1 VAAQRRALRASVS
14 STSNCRRREGRTILR
29 GKKTFREP
37 PPLPEH
43 RINDRIN
50 FSPVRLI
57 GHDGAQIGI
66 VPLELAKEKA
76 QEQGMDLVEVAP
88 EARPIV
94 CKIMDYGRFLYEQEK
109 KAKEAKKRQ
118 QTVEIKEVKLRPAI
132 DDHDFQTKVKMAER
146 FLRKGNKVKVTVMF
160 RRREMRRPENGYEV
174 LARVQEELADIATVE
189 QMPPPTLEGRDL
201 SMVLRQ
207 A

>member
-1 VAAQRRALRASVS
+1 
-14 STSNCRRREGRTILR
+14 
-29 GKKTFREP
+29 
-37 PPLPEH
+37 
-43 RINDRIN
+43 
-50 FSPVRLI
+50 
-57 GHDGAQIGI
+57 
-66 VPLELAKEKA
+66 
-76 QEQGMDLVEVAP
+76 MDLVEVAP

-160 RRREMRRPENGYEV
+160 RRREMRRPENGYDV
-174 LARVQEELADIATVE
+174 LARVQEQLADIATVE

-201 SMVLRQ
+201 SMVLKQ

>member
-1 VAAQRRALRASVS
+1 MPRGAPGARATQKEV
-14 STSNCRRREGRTILR
+14 TNLR
-29 GKKTFREP
+29 GKRTFREP

-50 FSPVRLI
+50 FSPVRLV
-57 GHDGAQIGI
+57 GPDGAQIGI
-66 VPLELAKEKA
+66 VPIEEAKDRAREA
-76 QEQGMDLVEVAP
+76 GMDLVEVSP

-94 CKIMDYGRFLYEQEK
+94 CKIMDYGQYLYEQGK
-109 KAKEAKKRQ
+109 KAKETRKRQ
-118 QTVEIKEVKLRPAI
+118 QQLEIKEVKLRPAI
-132 DDHDFQTKVKMAER
+132 DDHDFQTKVRMAAR
-146 FLRKGNKVKVTVMF
+146 FLQRGNKVKVTVMF

-207 A
+207 T